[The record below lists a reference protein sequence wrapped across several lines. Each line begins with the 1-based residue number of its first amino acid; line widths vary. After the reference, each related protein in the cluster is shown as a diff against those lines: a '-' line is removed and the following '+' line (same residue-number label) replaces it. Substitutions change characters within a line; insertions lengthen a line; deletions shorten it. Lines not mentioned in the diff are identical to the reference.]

1 MKKILVIEDTAD
13 IRHLIAE
20 MLESRGFEVHL
31 AEDGIKGVNLAE
43 TTAPDLILCDI
54 QMPRM
59 NGFEVLQKLR
69 DKEITATI
77 PFIFLT
83 GAADKMQV
91 RQGMELGADDYL
103 TKPFTLQELLAAVSA
118 RLETRATLAKAAE
131 KKLADLR
138 DSITFSLPHEF
149 ITPLNGI
156 LGFSSML
163 LENARSLSTQE
174 VEEFGGYIRD
184 SALRLQRITE
194 NFLLYSQLE
203 LAAREGHKAAAP
215 NELLPVMERISTITV
230 RKAKEAGREQDLEL
244 SVDDVRTGID
254 PAHLEKIT
262 GELTDNAFKFS
273 ARGTLVTVKARK
285 EASYFSIAI
294 TNLGRGLTQSEIGEL
309 GAHAQLHRRTF
320 EQQGS
325 GLGLAIAR
333 RLTEMHGGALHIR
346 SHPGVSITVEVRIP
360 LAEVISLASEHR

>member
-13 IRHLIAE
+13 IRDLISE
-20 MLESRGFEVHL
+20 MLESRGFTVME
-31 AEDGIKGVNLAE
+31 AEDGLNGVRLAQ
-43 TTAPDLILCDI
+43 TKSPDLILCDI

-69 DKEITATI
+69 DDEGTATI

-103 TKPFTLQELLAAVSA
+103 TKPFTLHELLAAVTA

-131 KKLADLR
+131 RKLADLR

-163 LENARSLSTQE
+163 LENARSLSVQE
-174 VEEFGGYIRD
+174 VEEFGGYIHT

-194 NFLLYSQLE
+194 NFLLFSQLE
-203 LAAREGHKAAAP
+203 LAAREGRKVAAP
-215 NELLPVMERISTITV
+215 TELLPVLERITTITLK
-230 RKAKEAGREQDLEL
+230 KAKESNRESDLQL
-244 SVDDVRTGID
+244 SVEDVRTGID

-273 ARGTLVTVKARK
+273 APGTQVTVQAGSDR
-285 EASYFSIAI
+285 SHFYITI
-294 TNLGRGLTQSEIGEL
+294 TNWGRGLTQAEIGEL
-309 GAHAQLHRRTF
+309 GAHAQLQRRTF

-333 RLTEMHGGALHIR
+333 RLTEMHGGTILIR
-346 SHPGVSITVEVRIP
+346 SDPGVSITLEVRIP
-360 LAEVISLASEHR
+360 LVEVAPPGGETR

>member
-13 IRHLIAE
+13 IRGLIVE
-20 MLESRGFEVHL
+20 MLESRNFEVIV
-31 AEDGIKGVNLAE
+31 AEDGARGVSLAE
-43 TTAPDLILCDI
+43 TEAPDLILCDV

-59 NGFEVLQKLR
+59 NGYEVLLKLR
-69 DKEITATI
+69 DIEETSTI

-91 RQGMELGADDYL
+91 RHGMELGADDYL
-103 TKPFTLQELLAAVSA
+103 TKPFTLQELLAAVTA
-118 RLETRATLAKAAE
+118 RLETRATLAKAAAR
-131 KKLADLR
+131 KFADLR

-163 LENARSLSTQE
+163 VEESGKLTAQD
-174 VEEFGGYIRD
+174 VEEFGRYIHE
-184 SALRLQRITE
+184 SAVRLQRITE

-203 LAAREGHKAAAP
+203 LAAREGRKMP
-215 NELLPVMERISTITV
+215 PPSELLPVIERITTIT
-230 RKAKEAGREQDLEL
+230 RKKAKEANREKDLEL
-244 SVDDVRTGID
+244 SVEDIRTGID

-273 ARGTLVTVKARK
+273 EPGSPVTVKATR
-285 EASYFSIAI
+285 ADSRFHLAI
-294 TNLGRGLTQSEIGEL
+294 TNLGRGLTPSEIGEL
-309 GAHAQLHRRTF
+309 RAHTQLNRKTF

-325 GLGLAIAR
+325 GLGLAISR
-333 RLTEMHGGALHIR
+333 RLSEMHGGSLQIQ
-346 SHPGVSITVEVRIP
+346 STPGVSITFKVEIP
-360 LAEVISLASEHR
+360 MGDAVLPQSDNK